1 MSRRLKIVAACATF
15 LGVYGGVQLLAH
27 EMVRIIPVTPENF
40 MDFNARVAINILSR
54 LYPPATFWVLMWLS
68 RAHREDP
75 TFLEEDAGKVILGF
89 GGALLLFA
97 QGPAFLFPGWLKS
110 DVWFQDDLWVLY
122 NAFYSMGWC
131 FLLAGMFRWPAIR
144 HTLLRS
150 RLGITSL
157 VVSLVWYVAGSLR
170 HEFAWYSIGWSIAAV
185 LSLFIALCGIL
196 SPKRSERSFAACGL
210 ILMSVYSYYGSKFGG
225 LAWFQIGLLA
235 DARVIHPFL
244 LVGLLGWTALVL
256 QATGLFPRLG
266 IEYGEQHERVRD
278 NGGRNHS

>member
-1 MSRRLKIVAACATF
+1 MNRRLKIVSACVAF
-15 LGVYGGVQLLAH
+15 LVVYWGIQFLAH

-40 MDFNARVAINILSR
+40 MDFNARVAFNLLSR

-68 RAHREDP
+68 RASIQDS
-75 TFLEEDAGKVILGF
+75 TFSEADAGKVILGF

-97 QGPAFLFPGWLKS
+97 QGPAFVFPGWLKS
-110 DVWFQDDLWVLY
+110 DVWFEGGLWVLY
-122 NAFYSMGWC
+122 NTAYPIGWC
-131 FLLAGMFRWPAIR
+131 YVLAGMFRWPAIR

-170 HEFAWYSIGWSIAAV
+170 HEFAPYSIGWSLAAI
-185 LSLFIALCGIL
+185 LSLFVALCGIL
-196 SPKRSERSFAACGL
+196 SPKRSEKIFAACGL

-225 LAWFQIGLLA
+225 AAWFQIGLLA

-244 LVGLLGWTALVL
+244 LVGLLAWTAVAL
-256 QATGLFPRLG
+256 QATGLSRRLG
-266 IEYGEQHERVRD
+266 IEYDE
-278 NGGRNHS
+278 